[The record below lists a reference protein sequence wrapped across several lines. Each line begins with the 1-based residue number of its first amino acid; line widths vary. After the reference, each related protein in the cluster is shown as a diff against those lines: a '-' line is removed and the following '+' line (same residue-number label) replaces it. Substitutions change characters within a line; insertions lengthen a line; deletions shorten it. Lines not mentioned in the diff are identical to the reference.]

1 MQDLTNLALFAHV
14 VEHGSFSAAAQALG
28 MPKSTLSRRISDLE
42 QQQGVR
48 LLNRTTRKLTLTDV
62 GRAFLVH
69 CQTLVAAAEA
79 AEQVTQFVQEV
90 PRGRVRISCPHALS
104 QSLLIKILPQFMQ
117 RYPDVVIDLMVT
129 NSPVNLI
136 NDQID
141 IALRVRS
148 TIEDSSLIAR
158 PLAPSPLALFAH
170 PEFIRARGEP
180 EHPTDLIDWPS
191 LSMHYTHGRYQY
203 EFTSPQ
209 GENLSL
215 SYQPRLI
222 TDDLWLLR
230 EAAREQQGMAAIPV
244 YLCRDYV
251 EQGWLAPVLP
261 GWHLPVGNMHL
272 VYQQRRGLLPAVR
285 VLVDYLVEQM
295 PKAAAEAGIGELS
308 TCIEAGLLTET
319 QVAPD

>member
-14 VEHGSFSAAAQALG
+14 VEHGSFSQASRALG

-42 QQQGVR
+42 DTQGVR
-48 LLNRTTRKLTLTDV
+48 LLNRSTRKLSLTDV

-69 CQTLVAAAEA
+69 CQTVVAAAEA
-79 AEQVTQFVQEV
+79 ADQVTQFVQER
-90 PRGRVRISCPHALS
+90 PRGRVRMSAPHVLS
-104 QSLLIKILPQFMQ
+104 QSLLMKILPQFMQ
-117 RYPDVVIDLMVT
+117 AFPDVTIDLVVS

-170 PEFIRARGEP
+170 PDFIAERGDP
-180 EHPTDLIDWPS
+180 LHPTDLINWPS
-191 LSMHYTHGRYQY
+191 LSMQYTHGRYQY
-203 EFTSPQ
+203 DFASCQ
-209 GENLSL
+209 GEVASI

-222 TDDLWLLR
+222 TDDLWVLR
-230 EAAREQQGMAAIPV
+230 EAASQQQGMAALPV

-251 EQGWLAPVLP
+251 EQGLLAPVLP
-261 GWHLPVGNMHL
+261 TWRLPEGNMHL
-272 VYQQRRGLLPAVR
+272 VYPHRRGLLPAVR
-285 VLVDYLVEQM
+285 VLIDFLVEHM
-295 PKAAAEAGIGELS
+295 PVAAREAGIGEL
-308 TCIEAGLLTET
+308 TDAWGEG
-319 QVAPD
+319 

>member
-14 VEHGSFSAAAQALG
+14 VEHGSFSQAARALG

-42 QQQGVR
+42 QAQGVR
-48 LLNRTTRKLTLTDV
+48 LLNRTTRKLSLTDV

-79 AEQVTQFVQEV
+79 ADQVTQFVQEK
-90 PRGRVRISCPHALS
+90 PRGRVRLSSPHILS
-104 QSLLIKILPQFMQ
+104 QSLLMKILPRFM
-117 RYPDVVIDLMVT
+117 REFPDVIIDLVVT
-129 NSPVNLI
+129 NTPVSLI

-148 TIEDSSLIAR
+148 TIEESSLIAR

-170 PEFIRARGEP
+170 PEFITARGEP
-180 EHPTDLIDWPS
+180 RHPTDLVNWPS

-203 EFTSPQ
+203 DFTSCL
-209 GENLSL
+209 GEAVSL

-222 TDDLWLLR
+222 TDDLWVLR
-230 EAAREQQGMAAIPV
+230 EAASQHQGMAAIPV

-251 EQGWLAPVLP
+251 EQGLLAPVLP
-261 GWHLPVGNMHL
+261 KWRLPVGNMHL
-272 VYQQRRGLLPAVR
+272 VYPHRRGLLPAVR
-285 VLVDYLVEQM
+285 VLIDFLVEHM
-295 PKAAAEAGIGELS
+295 PLAARQAGIGELS
-308 TCIEAGLLTET
+308 DAWGEI
-319 QVAPD
+319 